1 VGGRHRHGID
11 LDKHCPQT
19 IRALPPFS
27 YYVEGNGLGLFLIKT
42 QIESLAGKVALENQE
57 GAGNT
62 FNIYFKATP

>member
-1 VGGRHRHGID
+1 M
-11 LDKHCPQT
+11 
-19 IRALPPFS
+19 
-27 YYVEGNGLGLFLIKT
+27 GLFLIKT